1 MQKVKENKTLSKV
14 ELDEL
19 RRYERKMVGKVIL
32 GNLRKRSTNLST
44 NPSTK
49 PSTKRST
56 KQSTKRSTKQSTKQ
70 SKKQSEKSKRKIL
83 PAKRVRL
90 PVEEAEIRRLG
101 LECDNL
107 TEADTA
113 IKKRKSLKEIFK
125 KYPQLREAWA
135 RGRFLRNLRDL
146 ARTGAS
152 VPEAAKRLGFA
163 SARGLQAILDEDM
176 EVADLWDQTQLGI
189 RLEIKTAVIEAAR
202 EGKPDAVRAVESFL
216 HDEKAR
222 AGTDLSRITI
232 LQLTELTGK
241 SRTTIHEWFTKFGMP
256 RNVDKTF
263 DLSIFFAWFEEFL
276 LRRSEKEE
284 GSEIHLD
291 PLKQMKAEKL
301 RVELAR
307 HRNEILDRNKVMIS
321 LVAWAQHI
329 VSFCDRGNVELSR
342 LCVGQPREKI
352 IEIHKRFFQDL
363 HAETARVPKELH
375 LPDDKEKE
383 LVAFL
388 NSLKP
393 KKGGPGHGT

>member
-1 MQKVKENKTLSKV
+1 LAKLSTIEIAAKQRHVFLLGKVKENKALSRA
-14 ELDEL
+14 ELLEL
-19 RRYERKMVGKVIL
+19 KRYERQAAGKIIAKAKVPSKERPQ
-32 GNLRKRSTNLST
+32 RKKPKRAT
-44 NPSTK
+44 PAGRGKKKAKTK
-49 PSTKRST
+49 K
-56 KQSTKRSTKQSTKQ
+56 
-70 SKKQSEKSKRKIL
+70 KRKARPPI
-83 PAKRVRL
+83 
-90 PVEEAEIRRLG
+90 EEAEVRRLG
-101 LECDNL
+101 LECENL
-107 TEADTA
+107 TEADAAVRT
-113 IKKRKSLKEIFK
+113 RKSLAEIFK
-125 KYPQLREAWA
+125 KYSRLREAWD

-163 SARGLQAILDEDM
+163 SARGLQAMLDEDV

-202 EGKPDAVRAVESFL
+202 EGKPDAVRAVENFL
-216 HDEKAR
+216 LDEKER
-222 AGTDLSRITI
+222 AGSDLSRITI
-232 LQLTELTGK
+232 LQLTEITG
-241 SRTTIHEWFTKFGMP
+241 RTRQTIHDWFTKFGMP
-256 RNVDKTF
+256 RNADKTF
-263 DLSIFFAWFEEFL
+263 DLSIFLAWFEEFL
-276 LRRSEKEE
+276 LGKSGKEE
-284 GSEIHLD
+284 VPEVSLD

-301 RVELAR
+301 KIELAR
-307 HRNEILDRNKVMIS
+307 HRNEILDRNEVMIS

-342 LCVGQPREKI
+342 LCVGQPREKV

-393 KKGGPGHGT
+393 KKEGPGHGT